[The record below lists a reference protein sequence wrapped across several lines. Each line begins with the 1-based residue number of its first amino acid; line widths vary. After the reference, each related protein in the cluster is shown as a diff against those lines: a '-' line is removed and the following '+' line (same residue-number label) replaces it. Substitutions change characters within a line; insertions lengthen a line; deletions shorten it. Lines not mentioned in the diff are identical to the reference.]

1 MPRRLR
7 SSPIGADPA
16 LVEKGHLPLAVLE
29 FESPSAA
36 IIAKRVPPLSRA
48 INYLVFLLVVSLLAA
63 SGWIQV
69 DKIVSSSGK
78 LVADAPN
85 ILLQPFDRAIVESIE
100 VKKGDI
106 VSKGQVVARLN
117 PTFSAADHT
126 AMKDQVD
133 LLSAKALRLHAE
145 TEGTIYVP
153 DLSNPHAE
161 LQASI
166 FRQRSGEYQQ
176 TLLNFD
182 QKINQ
187 LRSQI
192 AGDNA
197 QAAYYRERLGL
208 AAKIEGM
215 RQKLQDLQIGS
226 VLNTLLA
233 ADARLNMAG
242 SLSQVESDAVQAGRK
257 LASQQAERETF
268 IQRWSSETSQEL
280 ADVRRKLVQ
289 AQQDLA
295 KTTLY
300 NELVVLTA
308 PRDAVVLSVA
318 KISIGS
324 VVTSAEPLIQLV
336 PLDAPLSVEANI
348 SGIDSGY
355 VRPGDEVTIKFD
367 TLPYLRY
374 GSARGVVRAI
384 SADSFSPETAPQD
397 GGSTL
402 PNRPRTLFY
411 KSDIAIDELKLHH
424 TPPGFRLMPGMPV
437 VADVKVGTRSVL
449 AFFVSKILPVAYDS
463 MHEP

>member
-1 MPRRLR
+1 MEGGP
-7 SSPIGADPA
+7 
-16 LVEKGHLPLAVLE
+16 LPLAVLE

-63 SGWIQV
+63 SGLIQV

-117 PTFSAADHT
+117 PTFSAADHI

-289 AQQDLA
+289 AQQDFA
-295 KTTLY
+295 KTALY

-348 SGIDSGY
+348 SGVDSGY

-367 TLPYLRY
+367 TLPYLQY

-402 PNRPRTLFY
+402 PNRPQTLFY
-411 KSDIAIDELKLHH
+411 RSDITIDELKLHH

-449 AFFVSKILPVAYDS
+449 AYFVGKILPVAYDS